1 MQNFRPVP
9 KRRREE
15 IVVVPDVASV
25 STTRETDSGEDQP
38 RRKQRRSTR
47 PVIGIELPRS
57 ESPQSEDV
65 PKLGPEHQA
74 EVPTEPLPRS
84 FWKVHAPQVTS
95 ELVFSEQACGGA
107 VNVNAYINTI
117 NEKLRRRD
125 GFALAPFAMEFA
137 LQILCSSKGNAQQSM
152 KEALR
157 KIPRGPY
164 FPGIKNQF
172 KYEEQCLFVRTLA
185 ERAKNFSLISRD
197 VLPHR
202 SASELVWLYYTRHK
216 QLWIQNGGMKS
227 GLIMDDGG
235 EKLKR
240 VQLTSERTISSL
252 RNLAITAGDGFPI
265 DSRVNLAVL
274 ACRRGNLMKRKKQRE
289 EESLKGRT
297 RLRNQLAE
305 KELC

>member
-1 MQNFRPVP
+1 MPSDHWKTHTLQI
-9 KRRREE
+9 E
-15 IVVVPDVASV
+15 SV
-25 STTRETDSGEDQP
+25 
-38 RRKQRRSTR
+38 
-47 PVIGIELPRS
+47 
-57 ESPQSEDV
+57 
-65 PKLGPEHQA
+65 
-74 EVPTEPLPRS
+74 
-84 FWKVHAPQVTS
+84 
-95 ELVFSEQACGGA
+95 LVFSEDVCAGPI
-107 VNVNAYINTI
+107 NVNAYI
-117 NEKLRRRD
+117 EMVDQKLRRRD
-125 GFALAPFAMEFA
+125 GFALAPFAKELA
-137 LQILCSSKGNAQQSM
+137 LQILNSLKGNVQQAVQ
-152 KEALR
+152 EALS

-164 FPGIKNQF
+164 FPGIKEQF

-227 GLIMDDGG
+227 GLILDDGG

-289 EESLKGRT
+289 EESLRGRT
-297 RLRNQLAE
+297 RLRNQISD
-305 KELC
+305 KDPR